1 MKNSITVSVCMVT
14 YNQEAYIEDAIKG
27 VLMQKDC
34 DYELIIADDCSTD
47 GTLAICKN
55 YQEQHPDIIHIIEQ
69 SQNKGVVGNTKD
81 CLMACS
87 GKYIAI
93 CEGDDYWIDDHKLQK
108 QVAVLDEHQDVSM
121 VHTSWINIFQDENWS
136 KPQSII
142 DGQYVCERQKGKD
155 CIIEILKGEYRSIR
169 FSSICFRKHT
179 LEEAM
184 LTDKE
189 LFSNHYS
196 TCDIV
201 LFYVLAYYGRF
212 YFIEDETVSYRI
224 QRESVSISS
233 DETKIA
239 RFSLGCLYIK
249 VHFIKSYAI
258 PVTIVKKQLRA
269 SFHSLLKY
277 VHVHK
282 DKKTLF
288 ELLKLA
294 KQCGYRPSVRQILR
308 IILCLIHP

>member
-1 MKNSITVSVCMVT
+1 MVP
-14 YNQEAYIEDAIKG
+14 YDQEAYIEEAIKG

-47 GTLAICKN
+47 GTLAICKK
-55 YQEQHPDIIHIIEQ
+55 YQEQHPDMIHIIEQ
-69 SQNKGVVGNTKD
+69 PQNKGVVGNTKD

-108 QVAVLDEHQDVSM
+108 QVAILDDYQDISM
-121 VHTSWINIFQDENWS
+121 VHTSWINLFQDENWS

-142 DGQYVCERQKGKD
+142 DGQYVCERQKGRD
-155 CIIEILKGEYRSIR
+155 SIIEILREEYRSIR

-179 LEEAM
+179 LEIAM
-184 LTDKE
+184 LADKE

-212 YFIEDETVSYRI
+212 YFIEEETVTYRI
-224 QRESVSISS
+224 Q
-233 DETKIA
+233 K
-239 RFSLGCLYIK
+239 
-249 VHFIKSYAI
+249 
-258 PVTIVKKQLRA
+258 
-269 SFHSLLKY
+269 
-277 VHVHK
+277 
-282 DKKTLF
+282 
-288 ELLKLA
+288 
-294 KQCGYRPSVRQILR
+294 
-308 IILCLIHP
+308 

>member
-1 MKNSITVSVCMVT
+1 MVT

-27 VLMQKDC
+27 VLMQKSC

-47 GTLAICKN
+47 GTLAICKK
-55 YQEQHPDIIHIIEQ
+55 YQEQHPDIIHVIEQ
-69 SQNKGVVGNTKD
+69 PKNKGVVGNTKD

-93 CEGDDYWIDDHKLQK
+93 CEGDDYWIDDQKLQK

-121 VHTSWINIFQDENWS
+121 VHTSWINYFQEKNEFCS
-136 KPQSII
+136 QSII
-142 DGQYVCERQKGKD
+142 NGQYVCERRKGKES
-155 CIIEILKGEYRSIR
+155 IIEILREEYRSIR
-169 FSSICFRKHT
+169 FSSICFRKCT

-201 LFYVLAYYGRF
+201 LFFVLAYYGRF
-212 YFIEDETVSYRI
+212 YFIEEETVTYRI
-224 QRESVSISS
+224 QNESVSISS
-233 DETKIA
+233 NEYKIA
-239 RFSLGCLYIK
+239 HFALGCLYIK
-249 VHFIKSYAI
+249 AHFVEFYAI
-258 PVTIVKKQLRA
+258 PVNLVKKQLRA
-269 SFHSLLKY
+269 SFHSLFKY
-277 VHVHK
+277 VHVKK

-288 ELLKLA
+288 ELLNLA

>member
-1 MKNSITVSVCMVT
+1 MVT
-14 YNQEAYIEDAIKG
+14 YNQEAYIEEAIKG

-47 GTLAICKN
+47 GTLAICKK
-55 YQEQHPDIIHIIEQ
+55 YQEQHPDMIHIIEQ
-69 SQNKGVVGNTKD
+69 PQNKGVVGNTKD

-87 GKYIAI
+87 GKYITI

-121 VHTSWINIFQDENWS
+121 VHTSWMNYIQEKNELFSQPIIN
-136 KPQSII
+136 
-142 DGQYVCERQKGKD
+142 GQYVCERQKGKES
-155 CIIEILKGEYRSIR
+155 IIEIMREEYRSIR
-169 FSSICFRKHT
+169 FSSICFRKHS

-184 LTDKE
+184 LADKE
-189 LFSNHYS
+189 LFSNRYS

-201 LFYVLAYYGRF
+201 LVYVLAYYGRF
-212 YFIEDETVSYRI
+212 YFIEEETVTYRI
-224 QRESVSISS
+224 QKESVSISS
-233 DETKIA
+233 DDYKIA
-239 RFSLGCLYIK
+239 HFALGCLYIK
-249 VHFIKSYAI
+249 AHFIKSYAI
-258 PVTIVKKQLRA
+258 PVTLVKKQLRA

-277 VHVHK
+277 AHVNK
-282 DKKTLF
+282 DKKTLS
-288 ELLKLA
+288 ELLNLA

>member
-1 MKNSITVSVCMVT
+1 MVT

-27 VLMQKDC
+27 ILMQKDC

-47 GTLAICKN
+47 GTLAICKK
-55 YQEQHPDIIHIIEQ
+55 YQEQYPDIIHIIQQ
-69 SQNKGVVGNTKD
+69 SQNRGVVGNTKD

-93 CEGDDYWIDDHKLQK
+93 CEGDDYWIDDYKLQK
-108 QVAVLDEHQDVSM
+108 QVAILDDCQDISM
-121 VHTSWINIFQDENWS
+121 VHTSWINLFQEKNEFVS
-136 KPQSII
+136 QHIV
-142 DGQYVCERQKGKD
+142 DGQYVCERQKGRGS
-155 CIIEILKGEYRSIR
+155 IIEIMREEYRSIR
-169 FSSICFRKHT
+169 FSSICFRKHS

-233 DETKIA
+233 DENKRA
-239 RFSLGCLYIK
+239 HFSLGCLYIK
-249 VHFIKSYAI
+249 THFIEFYSI
-258 PVTIVKKQLRA
+258 PSNTVRKQLKA
-269 SFHSLLKY
+269 SFHSLFKY
-277 VHVHK
+277 AQETK
-282 DKKTLF
+282 DRKMLNR
-288 ELLKLA
+288 LLKLA
-294 KQCGYRPSVRQILR
+294 KQCNYWPSLGQIVRAFI
-308 IILCLIHP
+308 CFIHL

>member
-1 MKNSITVSVCMVT
+1 MVT
-14 YNQEAYIEDAIKG
+14 YNQEAYIEEAIKG
-27 VLMQKDC
+27 VLMQKNC
-34 DYELIIADDCSTD
+34 DYNLIIADDCSTD
-47 GTLAICKN
+47 GTLAICKK
-55 YQEQHPDIIHIIEQ
+55 YQELHPDIIHVIEQ
-69 SQNKGVVGNTKD
+69 PQNKGVVENTKD

-142 DGQYVCERQKGKD
+142 DGQYVCERQKGKES
-155 CIIEILKGEYRSIR
+155 IIEILREEYRSIR

-179 LEEAM
+179 LEIAM
-184 LTDKE
+184 LADKE

-212 YFIEDETVSYRI
+212 YFIEDETVTYRI
-224 QRESVSISS
+224 QRESVSITS
-233 DETKIA
+233 DEYKMA

-269 SFHSLLKY
+269 SFHSLLKF

>member
-1 MKNSITVSVCMVT
+1 MDNNITVSVCMVT

-27 VLMQKDC
+27 VLMQNSC

-47 GTLAICKN
+47 GTLAICKK
-55 YQEQHPDIIHIIEQ
+55 YQELHPDIIHIIEQ
-69 SQNKGVVGNTKD
+69 PQNKGVVGNTKD

-121 VHTSWINIFQDENWS
+121 VHTSWMNYIQEKNEFFSQPIIND
-136 KPQSII
+136 
-142 DGQYVCERQKGKD
+142 QYVCERQKGKD
-155 CIIEILKGEYRSIR
+155 CIIEILKEEYRSIR
-169 FSSICFRKHT
+169 FSSICFRKST
-179 LEEAM
+179 LQKAM
-184 LTDKE
+184 LTDNE
-189 LFSNHYS
+189 LFSKHYS
-196 TCDIV
+196 TCDIT

-269 SFHSLLKY
+269 SFHSLLKF
-277 VHVHK
+277 VHANK
-282 DKKTLF
+282 DKKILF
-288 ELLKLA
+288 ELLHLA
-294 KQCGYRPSVRQILR
+294 KRCGYRPSVGQILR